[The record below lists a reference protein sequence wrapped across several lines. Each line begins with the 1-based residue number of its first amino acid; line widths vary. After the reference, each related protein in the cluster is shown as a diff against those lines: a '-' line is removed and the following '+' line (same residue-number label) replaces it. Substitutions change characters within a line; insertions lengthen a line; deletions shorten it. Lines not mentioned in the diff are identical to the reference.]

1 MELGPINHHPQI
13 SFVSSCGCKVR
24 RRRGSPKRRR
34 RKIWIVCCGCL
45 GALCQNIDHFWR
57 SAHSF
62 LLFFIFLLYLT
73 HGVFLTTSFYWF
85 QIIFVIFPFLASI
98 LFLKCISICG
108 AYGKTPYLLL
118 QCVGTILQID
128 WQIWK
133 MWNNISF
140 LVFSSLFYIWNSDT
154 WCDVV
159 SPSTRNSVWG
169 I

>member
-1 MELGPINHHPQI
+1 MAARWGGGGGPQ
-13 SFVSSCGCKVR
+13 R
-24 RRRGSPKRRR
+24 LRRR

-98 LFLKCISICG
+98 LFLKCISISG
-108 AYGKTPYLLL
+108 RFGKKPYLLL
-118 QCVGTILQID
+118 YNVLERYSKLIGKLERFETIFVFFPAQGAYLLYFAVTVLARRSF
-128 WQIWK
+128 IW
-133 MWNNISF
+133 WPD
-140 LVFSSLFYIWNSDT
+140 LLRT
-154 WCDVV
+154 AL
-159 SPSTRNSVWG
+159 
-169 I
+169 